1 MSVENMLLKAEEVA
15 ELMGIPKARVY
26 KLSREGEFAGILVKV
41 GERQFR
47 YRRDSLAA
55 YIERG
60 GRQDQSVHVSA

>member
-1 MSVENMLLKAEEVA
+1 MSINNMLLKAEEVA

-47 YRRDSLAA
+47 YRKDGLAA
-55 YIERG
+55 YIEQG
-60 GRQDQSVHVSA
+60 GRVEKEAQA